1 MQKHWLNRGRLAAY
15 PRVFIALYL
24 VGAVIWVSMSH
35 NGMDRYQK
43 PLGYDFITFWAASHL
58 ALAGDPAGAYDLPT
72 IVREER
78 AVMPGIRSV
87 NPWLYPPTF
96 YLLILPLSLLPYF
109 LSYFAFLG
117 ATFAAYIGV
126 VRKIIAMP
134 GSLALLL
141 AFPGGFI
148 NFVQGQ
154 NGFLTAALVG
164 GALLLLTSR
173 PALAGVLIGLLTIKP
188 HLGLLLPMALIC
200 GRHWRV
206 LCYATLTSALLL
218 ALSVAVL
225 GTDTLSAFLAGMQR
239 FSSLA
244 VRDPDLM
251 MKIPSFFSLAYQLG
265 ASASVAYA
273 VHGAVAAGV
282 AVAVGWTWLRCPDRR
297 LCSAALVTG
306 SLLASPYLLDY
317 DLVWLALPIAWMSLH
332 GMQHGWLRGE
342 REMLAATWLLP
353 MCLVA
358 IYKLFHV
365 QLATFLL
372 LGLFLT
378 ILRRVLADAARVPGA
393 RVTADG

>member
-1 MQKHWLNRGRLAAY
+1 MQQHWLNKGRLAAY
-15 PRVFIALYL
+15 PRIFIALYL
-24 VGAVIWVSMSH
+24 IGAVIWVSMSH
-35 NGMDRYQK
+35 NGIDHYRK
-43 PLGYDFITFWAASHL
+43 PLGYDFITFWSASHL
-58 ALAGDPAGAYDLPT
+58 ALSGDPAAAYDLPS

-126 VRKIIAMP
+126 VRKIIAVP

-154 NGFLTAALVG
+154 NGFLTAALIG

-173 PALAGVLIGLLTIKP
+173 PVWAGVLIGLLTIKP
-188 HLGLLLPMALIC
+188 HLGLLLPIALIC

-206 LCYATLTSALLL
+206 LCYATLTSLLLL
-218 ALSVAVL
+218 AVSVAVL

-239 FSSLA
+239 FSDLA
-244 VRDPDLM
+244 VGDPDLM
-251 MKIPSFFSLAYQLG
+251 IKIPSFFSLAHLLG
-265 ASASVAYA
+265 APAWIAYA
-273 VHGAVAAGV
+273 VHGTVAAGV
-282 AVAVGWTWLRCPDRR
+282 AVAVGWIWLRCPDQGLR
-297 LCSAALVTG
+297 SAALVTG

-317 DLVWLALPIAWMSLH
+317 DLVWLALPITWMAVH
-332 GMQHGWLRGE
+332 GLRYGWLRGE
-342 REMLAATWLLP
+342 REMLVAAWLLP

-358 IYKLFHV
+358 VYRLCHV
-365 QLATFLL
+365 QLAAFLL

-378 ILRRVLADAARVPGA
+378 ILRRVFAHAACVPPTQVAAG
-393 RVTADG
+393 D